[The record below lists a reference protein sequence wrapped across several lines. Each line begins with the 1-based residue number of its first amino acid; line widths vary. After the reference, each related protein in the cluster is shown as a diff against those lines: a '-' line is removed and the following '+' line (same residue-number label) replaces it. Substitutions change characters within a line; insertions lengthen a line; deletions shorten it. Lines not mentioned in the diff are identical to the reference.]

1 MKNEKIIYKG
11 KRIQKRNI
19 PDDLNLSEVFHK
31 KLKLTEDFE
40 KLDNELKQTYQT
52 KALILYKGPFMA
64 QKNSEII
71 PKEFIKNLEKITEV
85 PMLKEPI
92 VLPKIHLDAEKMFEI
107 ETEKE
112 ESEHNIKNDE
122 DLDVNYMELD

>member
-1 MKNEKIIYKG
+1 MKNAKIIYKG

-40 KLDNELKQTYQT
+40 KLDLDNEPKQTYQST
-52 KALILYKGPFMA
+52 ALILYNGPFMA

-85 PMLKEPI
+85 PILKEPI
-92 VLPKIHLDAEKMFEI
+92 VLPKIHLDTEKMFEI
-107 ETEKE
+107 ETEKIT
-112 ESEHNIKNDE
+112 NNE
-122 DLDVNYMELD
+122 DLDENYMELD